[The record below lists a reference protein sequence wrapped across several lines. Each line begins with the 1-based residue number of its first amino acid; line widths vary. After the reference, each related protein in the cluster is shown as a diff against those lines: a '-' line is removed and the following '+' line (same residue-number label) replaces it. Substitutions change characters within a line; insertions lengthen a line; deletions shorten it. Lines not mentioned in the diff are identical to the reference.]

1 MSKIQKPIFNINI
14 ATSSFFFFCGFYD
27 EQRLSLKRN
36 NMTSNQILTA
46 SFLDILFE
54 NRNKAYGAY
63 SIRKAYPKHL
73 MKALGMM
80 LLLVIAFSL
89 FVNSRPKKSINEGGL
104 HDYDTLVVDLEP
116 YHEKEKPREPQ
127 TRRTV
132 AAQPETR
139 PDFVP
144 RIVEEV
150 DENPVPDRTDTTIYN
165 PGAENKP
172 ATGSDGGDFVQAE
185 TGPVTTITP
194 EHQSAPEPE
203 KPMIHETAD
212 VMPEFPGGT
221 DAWRNYLQ
229 RMLRVPDDLET
240 GDRKTVRVRFV
251 VNATGEITDMI
262 VVQSAG
268 AAFDKEVLR
277 VIAKMPK
284 WKPGKQAGKPVAVYY
299 TQPVTFTAPE

>member
-1 MSKIQKPIFNINI
+1 
-14 ATSSFFFFCGFYD
+14 
-27 EQRLSLKRN
+27 
-36 NMTSNQILTA
+36 MTSNQFLTA

-54 NRNKAYGAY
+54 NRNKEYGAY

-73 MKALGMM
+73 MKAIGLM
-80 LLLVIAFSL
+80 LLLVIAFSF
-89 FVNSRPKKSINEGGL
+89 FVNSRPNNNQNEGGL
-104 HDYDTLVVDLEP
+104 FAHDTLVVDLEP
-116 YHEKEKPREPQ
+116 YHEKEQPREAQ
-127 TRRTV
+127 TQRTV

-144 RIVEEV
+144 TIVEEV
-150 DENPVPDRTDTTIYN
+150 VEHPVPDRTDTTIYN
-165 PGAENKP
+165 PGAETKP
-172 ATGSDGGDFVQAE
+172 ATGSDGADFIQAE
-185 TGPVTTITP
+185 AGTVTTITP

-203 KPMIHETAD
+203 TPVIHETAD

-240 GDRKTVRVRFV
+240 GDRKTVRIRFV